1 MIQFD
6 EHMFQM
12 GWFNHQ
18 PERGPLGCYP
28 HWYLDVGPKTLGDSR
43 WISRRMPHQ
52 SWIHPPDRNRLV
64 LPILCSRKGFRKA
77 HFSGFF
83 PGTGLWIKW
92 MKKTT
97 GSYTTLNFGKLMNI
111 WWTYDKH
118 DMYEMMISMLR
129 VLFILL
135 TIGSICGEWFG
146 KGHVGFWMKWWY
158 SFLWMRSCELCFWSW
173 FLHPSWLLGALGTC
187 ILRAREVNPSSWLQ
201 HPSSLFSQD
210 TKSTGFQKFAST
222 HSKGSTTRFV
232 ASSWWNV
239 DGEVLTKKTLK
250 QGWNNSKNLNISA
263 HLGPQIS
270 GNQPSSLQP
279 GRGRTFTDSAS
290 DVSDTWRI
298 DLGLVNNVGQQ
309 PNDWIDSPRRY
320 GWWPKSG

>member
-1 MIQFD
+1 MNEKNNRKLHYTELWKVD
-6 EHMFQM
+6 EHM
-12 GWFNHQ
+12 
-18 PERGPLGCYP
+18 
-28 HWYLDVGPKTLGDSR
+28 
-43 WISRRMPHQ
+43 
-52 SWIHPPDRNRLV
+52 
-64 LPILCSRKGFRKA
+64 
-77 HFSGFF
+77 
-83 PGTGLWIKW
+83 
-92 MKKTT
+92 
-97 GSYTTLNFGKLMNI
+97 MNI
-111 WWTYDKH
+111 WQTWHVWNDDIHVEGSFYSIDYWFHLRGMVWKGTCWILD
-118 DMYEMMISMLR
+118 EMMILIS
-129 VLFILL
+129 VD
-135 TIGSICGEWFG
+135 E
-146 KGHVGFWMKWWY
+146 K
-158 SFLWMRSCELCFWSW
+158 LWVMFWSW

-250 QGWNNSKNLNISA
+250 QGWNNSKTLNISA
-263 HLGPQIS
+263 HLGPKIS